1 MDKDLEQ
8 GIKKLERGV
17 ELMDEEAMHGKRIA
31 QTIEVNEDLEEKYI
45 TIQKLKKQVKA
56 WRYFCIAEMVVLV
69 LVLLYVLIETVF
81 LKQPENGVLNM
92 PSVQETVLP
101 IQTVEEE
108 EITFNQQMPVI
119 DVSQIES
126 TTTDA
131 LAASLGEFDAVNYL
145 GEMYRSGDE
154 YPSGVP
160 VFSIKSLMTV
170 FGNTKCV
177 YNTEPECT
185 AENHW
190 DGDHKVIDKPI
201 YVAYSDEN
209 YENTVIEPYYNGEY
223 FEANYTEE
231 VEDFTNHAIH
241 FPYHMEITLY
251 GKTDID
257 VESLVK
263 GIIEDYPMYS
273 DIIFEDTMRRVEYT
287 WDSPGVITDIYNR
300 IKEGLS
306 GAEFTFTA
314 GGEIYH
320 TYDSVKEDENG
331 NIVCSRDG
339 ENVIPETVKTYHIVI
354 VNYDY
359 SYMACAYM
367 NHWY

>member
-8 GIKKLERGV
+8 SIKKLERGV
-17 ELMDEEAMHGKRIA
+17 ELTDEEAMHGERIA

-69 LVLLYVLIETVF
+69 IVLLYVIVETVF
-81 LKQPENGVLNM
+81 LKQPENGVLDM
-92 PSVQETVLP
+92 PAVQETVLP

-145 GEMYRSGDE
+145 GEMYRRGDE
-154 YPSGVP
+154 CPSGVP
-160 VFSIKSLMTV
+160 VLSIDSLITV

-177 YNTEPECT
+177 YNTEPACT

-201 YVAYSDEN
+201 YVSYYDEN
-209 YENTVIEPYYNGEY
+209 QDNFKSTDYYNGAY
-223 FEANYTEE
+223 FEANYTEG
-231 VEDFTNHAIH
+231 VENFTNHVIH
-241 FPYHMEITLY
+241 FPHHMEITLY

-273 DIIFEDTMRRVEYT
+273 NIILEEDMKRVEYT
-287 WDSPGVITDIYNR
+287 WDSPGVRTDIYNR

-314 GGEIYH
+314 GGEIYN
-320 TYDSVKEDENG
+320 TYDSVKKDENG
-331 NIVCSRDG
+331 NTVCIRNG
-339 ENVIPETVKTYHIVI
+339 ETVIPETVKKYHIVV